1 MLINE
6 QTLIGKRALIC
17 GASRGIG
24 AACAQVLA
32 QMGCAV
38 VLLARNHDA
47 LYKVLSG
54 LPGKGHELLAV
65 DLNDPVSVNKVV
77 GGLVERRAVHILVN
91 NSGGPKAGPLL
102 EATEKAFVD
111 GLRNHVLASQTLV
124 KLCIEGMKTEGYGRI
139 IQIIS
144 TSVKAPIP
152 NLGVSNTI
160 RGAMAGWSK
169 TLAGELGKHA
179 ITVNNV
185 LPGYTATER
194 LSELISAASK
204 KQSLSFEEIEIQWKS
219 KVPLGRFAEP
229 IEVANAVAFLA
240 SPQAGY
246 ITGINLPVDGGRTPS
261 L

>member
-47 LYKVLSG
+47 LQKVLSD

-77 GGLVERRAVHILVN
+77 GGLVERRTVHILVN

-102 EATEKAFVD
+102 EATDQAFID
-111 GLRNHVLASQTLV
+111 GMKNHVLASQALV
-124 KLCIEGMKTEGYGRI
+124 NLCVEGMKTEEFGRI

-194 LSELISAASK
+194 LSELISAASS
-204 KQSLSFEEIEIQWKS
+204 KQSLGFEEIEIQWKS